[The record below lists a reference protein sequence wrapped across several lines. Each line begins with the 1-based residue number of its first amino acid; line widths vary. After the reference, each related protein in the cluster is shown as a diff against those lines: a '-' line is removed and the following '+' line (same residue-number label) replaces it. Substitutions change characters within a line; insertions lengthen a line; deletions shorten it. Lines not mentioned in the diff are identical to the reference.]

1 MCVCVGAWWWCVR
14 VCVMCCYVRCSEV
27 PGAMGASIP
36 LMKGPVWRRQETP
49 EKWRRECL
57 KSADPCHTDMRERSR
72 RAGEVGMQKGHSSGP
87 QGPKG

>member
-1 MCVCVGAWWWCVR
+1 MR

-27 PGAMGASIP
+27 PGAIP

-57 KSADPCHTDMRERSR
+57 KSADPCHTNMRERSR
-72 RAGEVGMQKGHSSGP
+72 RGGDAEGHSSGP
-87 QGPKG
+87 RGPKGPKG